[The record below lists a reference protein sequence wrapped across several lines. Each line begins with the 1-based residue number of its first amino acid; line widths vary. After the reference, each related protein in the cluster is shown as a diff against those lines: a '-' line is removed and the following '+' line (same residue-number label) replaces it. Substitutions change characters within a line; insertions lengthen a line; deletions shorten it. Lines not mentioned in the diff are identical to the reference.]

1 MTRGYS
7 AIEGGADSHDNASK
21 NAPPQNDSS
30 ALRLRVVVAI
40 PASVNAL
47 SLQNETRYL
56 QLLQPVPTHLAANA
70 EALRAAY
77 SEYQERSVARSG
89 LRKIYIVTLTL
100 TLLLAIFGAI
110 TSAFLIASDLA
121 KPLLLLAEGTK
132 AVAEG
137 NLSPR
142 PIVATSDEL
151 GTLTQSF
158 NTMTHQLYDARAAV
172 EKNPCCKFFGDGL
185 DERRVC

>member
-1 MTRGYS
+1 MLRQARLTRGFA
-7 AIEGGADSHDNASK
+7 AIEGGFDFHDEQDGASSTA
-21 NAPPQNDSS
+21 APPGQGNAED
-30 ALRLRVVVAI
+30 LRLRVVVTI
-40 PASVNAL
+40 PDSSNAL
-47 SLQNETRYL
+47 SLQAEPRYL
-56 QLLQPVPTHLAANA
+56 QLLQPVPRHLAANA

-77 SEYQERSVARSG
+77 SEYQERSLARSG

-110 TSAFLIASDLA
+110 VAAFLIAGDFA
-121 KPLLLLAEGTK
+121 KPLLVLAEGTK

-142 PIVATSDEL
+142 PIVTTTDEL

-158 NTMTHQLYDARAAV
+158 NMMTRQLADARASV
-172 EKNPCCKFFGDGL
+172 E
-185 DERRVC
+185 RV